1 MNRQKIQF
9 GKNKT
14 KQNKN
19 SYLFSWCERWEEARK
34 LIQPIHKL
42 HPTPT
47 PPYNGVVSISGKKA
61 NTKDARKVWKISSQG
76 KNDFWR
82 PDLKLTKDNEGIVTQ
97 NKVLMSLHAWF
108 SGLRIFL
115 QSTGNQG
122 SDLTNN
128 RNPNVCI
135 F

>member
-1 MNRQKIQF
+1 MESFPFQ
-9 GKNKT
+9 
-14 KQNKN
+14 
-19 SYLFSWCERWEEARK
+19 
-34 LIQPIHKL
+34 
-42 HPTPT
+42 
-47 PPYNGVVSISGKKA
+47 GKKQ
-61 NTKDARKVWKISSQG
+61 TPKMPG
-76 KNDFWR
+76 KFEKHHLKER
-82 PDLKLTKDNEGIVTQ
+82 MTSEGQTKLTKDNEGIVTQ

-128 RNPNVCI
+128 RNPSVCI